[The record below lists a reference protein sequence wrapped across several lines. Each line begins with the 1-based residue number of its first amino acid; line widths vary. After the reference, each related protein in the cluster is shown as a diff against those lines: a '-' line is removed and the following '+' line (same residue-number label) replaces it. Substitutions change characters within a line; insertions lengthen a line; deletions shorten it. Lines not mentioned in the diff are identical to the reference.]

1 VQVAASCFYHG
12 PSRERRMR
20 RVRPTPSWLAAWFGL
35 DNRALAL
42 EAWQA
47 APSADS
53 TSYRVYRFTLKGLRN
68 EHED

>member
-1 VQVAASCFYHG
+1 
-12 PSRERRMR
+12 MR